1 MGTGGYNKG
10 SSFNMIMWYL
20 ESQNAELIKST
31 YWGRRTQTEV
41 CGCCCQVTSR
51 RLCGRSRESWVL
63 ATPRLQTARG
73 ITAVTTTRPE
83 TCRDSSRQML
93 DVWKLSLHQWLCIIS
108 FIYELEMIMLL
119 LVCVVIL
126 ALHNLWKCD
135 DIYINF
141 ASHITGL
148 GETVKTSTKEKKK
161 KSEKK
166 QKKTKD
172 DTKEEKTATQEKS
185 DSDAD
190 SSSSS
195 SDDGESLWQEVFST
209 VIHHLISF

>member
-93 DVWKLSLHQWLCIIS
+93 HQEYDTPLTYQILYCSCWNIVELHSYPLYCDVAICYCIHSTHRKPLPLFGQLTYSIQYLGFMHNVGNSIPYPESNMAMDIDLGLFYMNMHWL
-108 FIYELEMIMLL
+108 Y
-119 LVCVVIL
+119 V
-126 ALHNLWKCD
+126 H
-135 DIYINF
+135 
-141 ASHITGL
+141 
-148 GETVKTSTKEKKK
+148 
-161 KSEKK
+161 
-166 QKKTKD
+166 
-172 DTKEEKTATQEKS
+172 
-185 DSDAD
+185 
-190 SSSSS
+190 
-195 SDDGESLWQEVFST
+195 
-209 VIHHLISF
+209 